1 MSAIEFAYLSS
12 CLKALGQPTEEMLAY
27 IELYH
32 ETAPIDIEDADNS
45 RDLQAHV
52 TVASECLAHL
62 TIEQVKAGAG
72 RFNTAMMVDL
82 GMRCDMITNP
92 CSATCDHLIL
102 ENTMAVKL
110 KRMRTPLLR
119 SGN

>member
-92 CSATCDHLIL
+92 CSATCDH
-102 ENTMAVKL
+102 
-110 KRMRTPLLR
+110 
-119 SGN
+119 